1 MYFFQYTEK
10 MSLNNDS
17 VLDSDQYNTCQCK
30 IENNI
35 KETFWEQQVCKKKS
49 LTKNCYVKLETYHY
63 WKQELQKTDKSPQ
76 DAIPIFLSFILF
88 LP

>member
-35 KETFWEQQVCKKKS
+35 KETFWE
-49 LTKNCYVKLETYHY
+49 
-63 WKQELQKTDKSPQ
+63 
-76 DAIPIFLSFILF
+76 
-88 LP
+88 